1 MTDKL
6 TPTRPYLIRAMHEW
20 MTENSQ
26 TPLLIVDAGYPDV
39 SVPESFVEDGRIVL
53 NVSGSAAQNLRLDN
67 EFVSFEARFA
77 GAPHSIRVPIAA
89 VQGIYAR
96 ESGRGMMFQEEPT
109 GSAVDSGAA
118 KSADARSRPPKRPGL
133 RVVK

>member
-1 MTDKL
+1 
-6 TPTRPYLIRAMHEW
+6 MHEW
-20 MTENSQ
+20 MTDNSQ

-77 GAPHSIRVPIAA
+77 GAPHSIWVPVAA

-109 GSAVDSGAA
+109 GSTVDSAAA
-118 KSADARSRPPKRPGL
+118 KSADAGSRPPKRPGL